1 MALDYP
7 ANYKNKGIPMPTVE
21 HTKAAPQVSAATK
34 SRSVSPR
41 SAYRWVVAGLIFSI
55 YTIAAADRAN
65 LGVALPFIRKEFE
78 MTNAEAGG
86 LMSLFLLAYALAQ
99 IPAGLVFTRLGVS
112 KVLPT
117 AMIMTSV
124 LTGLVGTAGSL
135 LALKIYRFGLGL
147 AEGPLPISM
156 TTTINNWFPTREKG
170 IASGIFLS
178 AVKFGPVIVPPLCA
192 VIISVWG
199 WREVFYFFA
208 IPGILLSIVWYF
220 LVTDHPSKSRFVN
233 QAELDYIADKTPAE
247 TSGQANVA
255 PTVKADGAWLKK
267 LDVLIR
273 RREETPL
280 ETKRQV
286 FRSWNIWGCAT
297 SYCFQLGVSSVL
309 LAWIPTYLM
318 TVKGFSV
325 MNMGLVSAAPWVGAV
340 LGNLFGGYCSDRL
353 LGGRR
358 KPGML
363 LSALGTSLMMYLLI
377 NSPADPL
384 SYGLLLMLT
393 GIVLS
398 LGFSSYMTYPMAL
411 ASKAT
416 FPVANSIVNMIGQL
430 GAAATPFLTGL
441 LLDSYGWNYV
451 FSYLAIGS
459 FISFVLLLTI
469 AEPIPPKT
477 TAVAG
482 A

>member
-1 MALDYP
+1 MSTAEI
-7 ANYKNKGIPMPTVE
+7 AHAKG
-21 HTKAAPQVSAATK
+21 
-34 SRSVSPR
+34 RSS
-41 SAYRWVVAGLIFSI
+41 YRWIVAGMIFSI

-65 LGVALPFIRKEFE
+65 LGVALPFIRQEFE
-78 MTNAEAGG
+78 MSNAQAGG

-99 IPAGLVFTRLGVS
+99 IPAGLAFSKFGVS
-112 KVLPT
+112 RILPG

-135 LALKIYRFGLGL
+135 VALKLYRLGLGL

-156 TTTINNWFPTREKG
+156 TTTINNWFPPREKG

-208 IPGILLSIVWYF
+208 APGILLSIAWYF
-220 LVTDHPSKSRFVN
+220 MVADHPSRSRFVN
-233 QAELDYIADKTPAE
+233 QGELNHICDPAPVDP
-247 TSGQANVA
+247 SQAGSA
-255 PTVKADGAWLKK
+255 TQPSARSFRR
-267 LDVLIR
+267 LDAFIR
-273 RREETPL
+273 RREVPLL
-280 ETKRQV
+280 ETRRQV
-286 FRSWNIWGCAT
+286 FGSWQIWGSAL

-318 TVKGFSV
+318 TVKGFTV

-340 LGNLFGGYCSDRL
+340 LGNLLGGYCSDRWL
-353 LGGRR
+353 AGRR

-363 LSALGTSLMMYLLI
+363 LSALGTSVMMYLLI

-384 SYGLLLMLT
+384 AYGLLLMAT
-393 GIVLS
+393 GVVLS
-398 LGFSSYMTYPMAL
+398 FGFSSYMVYPMAL
-411 ASKAT
+411 ASKHT
-416 FPVANSIVNMIGQL
+416 FPIANAIVNMIGQL

-441 LLDSYGWNYV
+441 LLDSYGWSYV

-459 FISFVLLLTI
+459 FLSFVLLLTI
-469 AEPIPPKT
+469 IEPVPRT
-477 TAVAG
+477 TAS
-482 A
+482 

>member
-1 MALDYP
+1 MSTAE
-7 ANYKNKGIPMPTVE
+7 VV
-21 HTKAAPQVSAATK
+21 HTKG
-34 SRSVSPR
+34 RSS
-41 SAYRWVVAGLIFSI
+41 YRWIVAGMIFSI

-78 MTNAEAGG
+78 MSNAQAGG

-99 IPAGLVFTRLGVS
+99 IPAGLAFSRLGVS
-112 KVLPT
+112 RILPT
-117 AMIMTSV
+117 AMVMTSV

-156 TTTINNWFPTREKG
+156 TTTINNWFPPREKG

-192 VIISVWG
+192 VIIAVWG

-208 IPGILLSIVWYF
+208 IPGILLSIAWYF
-220 LVTDHPSKSRFVN
+220 LITDHPSKSRFVN
-233 QAELDYIADKTPAE
+233 QAELDYIADKTPLNGAA
-247 TSGQANVA
+247 SVA
-255 PTVKADGAWLKK
+255 PALNKTSERAFKR
-267 LDVLIR
+267 LDFFIR
-273 RREETPL
+273 RREVSAL

-286 FRSWNIWGCAT
+286 FGSWLIWGSALA
-297 SYCFQLGVSSVL
+297 YCFQLGVSSVL
-309 LAWIPTYLM
+309 LSWIPTYLI
-318 TVKGFSV
+318 TVKGFSL

-340 LGNLFGGYCSDRL
+340 LGNLLGGYCSDRW

-363 LSALGTSLMMYLLI
+363 LSALGTSVMMYLLI
-377 NSPADPL
+377 HSPGEPL
-384 SYGLLLMLT
+384 SYGLLLMAT

-398 LGFSSYMTYPMAL
+398 FGFSSYMVYPMAL
-411 ASKAT
+411 ATKKT
-416 FPVANSIVNMIGQL
+416 FPVANAIVNMVGQL
-430 GAAATPFLTGL
+430 GAAATPFMTGL

-451 FSYLAIGS
+451 FTYLAIGS
-459 FISFVLLLTI
+459 FASFVLLLTI
-469 AEPIPPKT
+469 LEPVPTSNK
-477 TAVAG
+477 V
-482 A
+482 

>member
-1 MALDYP
+1 MSTAEI
-7 ANYKNKGIPMPTVE
+7 AHAKG
-21 HTKAAPQVSAATK
+21 
-34 SRSVSPR
+34 RSS
-41 SAYRWVVAGLIFSI
+41 YRWIVAGMIFSI

-65 LGVALPFIRKEFE
+65 LGVALPFIRQEFE
-78 MTNAEAGG
+78 MSNAQAGG

-99 IPAGLVFTRLGVS
+99 IPAGLAFSKFGVS
-112 KVLPT
+112 RILPG

-135 LALKIYRFGLGL
+135 VALKLYRLGLGL

-156 TTTINNWFPTREKG
+156 TTTINNWFPPREKG

-208 IPGILLSIVWYF
+208 VPGILLSIAWY
-220 LVTDHPSKSRFVN
+220 LMVADHPSRSRFVN
-233 QAELDYIADKTPAE
+233 QGELDHICDPAPVD
-247 TSGQANVA
+247 SSQVGSAKRPA
-255 PTVKADGAWLKK
+255 ARSFRR
-267 LDVLIR
+267 LDAFIR
-273 RREETPL
+273 RREIPLL
-280 ETKRQV
+280 ETRRQV
-286 FRSWNIWGCAT
+286 FGSWQIWGSAL

-318 TVKGFSV
+318 TVKGFTV

-340 LGNLFGGYCSDRL
+340 LGNLLGGYCSDRWL
-353 LGGRR
+353 AGRR

-363 LSALGTSLMMYLLI
+363 LSALGTSVMMYLLI

-384 SYGLLLMLT
+384 AYGLLLMAT
-393 GIVLS
+393 GVVLS
-398 LGFSSYMTYPMAL
+398 FGFSSYMVYPMAL
-411 ASKAT
+411 ASKQT
-416 FPVANSIVNMIGQL
+416 FPIANAIVNMIGQL

-441 LLDSYGWNYV
+441 LLDSYGWSYV

-459 FISFVLLLTI
+459 FLSFVLLLTI
-469 AEPIPPKT
+469 IEPVPKT
-477 TAVAG
+477 TAF
-482 A
+482 

>member
-1 MALDYP
+1 MSTAEI
-7 ANYKNKGIPMPTVE
+7 AHAKG
-21 HTKAAPQVSAATK
+21 
-34 SRSVSPR
+34 RSS
-41 SAYRWVVAGLIFSI
+41 YRWIVAGMIFSI

-65 LGVALPFIRKEFE
+65 LGVALPFIRQEFE
-78 MTNAEAGG
+78 MSNAQAGG

-99 IPAGLVFTRLGVS
+99 IPAGLAFSKFGVS
-112 KVLPT
+112 RILPG

-135 LALKIYRFGLGL
+135 VALKLYRLGLGL

-156 TTTINNWFPTREKG
+156 TTTINNWFPPREKG

-208 IPGILLSIVWYF
+208 APGILLSIAWYF
-220 LVTDHPSKSRFVN
+220 MVADHPSRSRFVN
-233 QAELDYIADKTPAE
+233 QGELNHICDPAPVDP
-247 TSGQANVA
+247 SQAGSA
-255 PTVKADGAWLKK
+255 TQPSARSFRR
-267 LDVLIR
+267 LDAFIR
-273 RREETPL
+273 RREVPLL
-280 ETKRQV
+280 ETRRQV
-286 FRSWNIWGCAT
+286 FGSWQIWGSAL

-318 TVKGFSV
+318 TVKGFTV

-340 LGNLFGGYCSDRL
+340 LGNLLGGYCSDRWL
-353 LGGRR
+353 AGRR

-363 LSALGTSLMMYLLI
+363 LSALGTSVMMYLLI
-377 NSPADPL
+377 NSPTDPMA
-384 SYGLLLMLT
+384 YGLLLMAT
-393 GIVLS
+393 GVVLS
-398 LGFSSYMTYPMAL
+398 FGFSSYMVYPMAL
-411 ASKAT
+411 ASKQT
-416 FPVANSIVNMIGQL
+416 FPIANAIVNMIGQL

-441 LLDSYGWNYV
+441 LLDSYGWSYV

-459 FISFVLLLTI
+459 FLSFVLLLTI
-469 AEPIPPKT
+469 IEPVPRT
-477 TAVAG
+477 TAS
-482 A
+482 

>member
-1 MALDYP
+1 MSTAEI
-7 ANYKNKGIPMPTVE
+7 A
-21 HTKAAPQVSAATK
+21 HTKGR
-34 SRSVSPR
+34 SR
-41 SAYRWVVAGLIFSI
+41 YRWIVAGMIFSI

-78 MTNAEAGG
+78 MSNAEAGG

-99 IPAGLVFTRLGVS
+99 IPAGLAFSRFGVS
-112 KVLPT
+112 RILPT
-117 AMIMTSV
+117 AMVMTSV

-135 LALKIYRFGLGL
+135 IALKLYRFGLGL

-156 TTTINNWFPTREKG
+156 TTTINNWFPAREKG

-208 IPGILLSIVWYF
+208 VPGILLSILWYF
-220 LVTDHPSKSRFVN
+220 MIADHPAKSRFVN
-233 QAELDYIADKTPAE
+233 QAELDYISDQTPQD
-247 TSGQANVA
+247 SVA
-255 PTVKADGAWLKK
+255 VASAKHKK
-267 LDVLIR
+267 PSLGLQRLDFLIR
-273 RREETPL
+273 RREVKPL

-286 FRSWNIWGCAT
+286 FGSWLVWGCAA

-309 LAWIPTYLM
+309 LSWIPTYLI

-325 MNMGLVSAAPWVGAV
+325 MSMGLVSAAPWVGAV
-340 LGNLFGGYCSDRL
+340 LGNLVGGYCSDRW

-363 LSALGTSLMMYLLI
+363 LSALGTSIMMYLLI
-377 NSPADPL
+377 NSPSDPFL
-384 SYGLLLMLT
+384 YGLLLMAT
-393 GIVLS
+393 GMVLS
-398 LGFSSYMTYPMAL
+398 FGFSSYMVYPMAL
-411 ASKAT
+411 ATKAT
-416 FPVANSIVNMIGQL
+416 FPIANAIVNMIGQL

-451 FSYLAIGS
+451 FTYLAIGS
-459 FISFVLLLTI
+459 LASFVLLLTI
-469 AEPIPPKT
+469 VEPIAK
-477 TAVAG
+477 ANRA
-482 A
+482 

>member
-1 MALDYP
+1 MSIAEVAY
-7 ANYKNKGIPMPTVE
+7 AKG
-21 HTKAAPQVSAATK
+21 
-34 SRSVSPR
+34 RSS
-41 SAYRWVVAGLIFSI
+41 YRWIVAGMIFSI

-78 MTNAEAGG
+78 MSNAEAGG

-99 IPAGLVFTRLGVS
+99 IPAGLAFSRLGVS
-112 KVLPT
+112 RILPT
-117 AMIMTSV
+117 AMVMTSV

-156 TTTINNWFPTREKG
+156 TTTINNWFPPREKG

-192 VIISVWG
+192 VIIAVWG

-208 IPGILLSIVWYF
+208 VPGILLSIAWYF
-220 LVTDHPSKSRFVN
+220 LIADHPSKSRFVN
-233 QAELDYIADKTPAE
+233 QAELDYITDETPRDNVASTE
-247 TSGQANVA
+247 PTVQTTSGR
-255 PTVKADGAWLKK
+255 GFER
-267 LDVLIR
+267 LDFFIR
-273 RREETPL
+273 RREVAAL

-286 FRSWNIWGCAT
+286 FGSWLIWGSALA
-297 SYCFQLGVSSVL
+297 YCFQLGVSSVL
-309 LAWIPTYLM
+309 LSWIPTYLI
-318 TVKGFSV
+318 TVKGFSL

-340 LGNLFGGYCSDRL
+340 LGNLLGGYCSDRW

-363 LSALGTSLMMYLLI
+363 LSALGTSVMMYLLI
-377 NSPADPL
+377 HSPADPF
-384 SYGLLLMLT
+384 SYGLLLMAT

-398 LGFSSYMTYPMAL
+398 FGFSSYMVYPMAL
-411 ASKAT
+411 ATKQT
-416 FPVANSIVNMIGQL
+416 FPVANAIVNMVGQL

-451 FSYLAIGS
+451 FSYLAMGS
-459 FISFVLLLTI
+459 FASFVLLLTI
-469 AEPIPPKT
+469 LEPVPKT
-477 TAVAG
+477 QKA
-482 A
+482 

>member
-1 MALDYP
+1 MSTAE
-7 ANYKNKGIPMPTVE
+7 VV
-21 HTKAAPQVSAATK
+21 HTKG
-34 SRSVSPR
+34 RSS
-41 SAYRWVVAGLIFSI
+41 YRWIVAGMIFSI

-78 MTNAEAGG
+78 MSNAQAGG

-99 IPAGLVFTRLGVS
+99 IPAGLAFSRLGVS
-112 KVLPT
+112 RILPT
-117 AMIMTSV
+117 AMVMTSV

-156 TTTINNWFPTREKG
+156 TTTINNWFPPREKG

-192 VIISVWG
+192 VIIAVWG

-208 IPGILLSIVWYF
+208 IPGILLSIAWYF
-220 LVTDHPSKSRFVN
+220 LITDHPSKSRFVN
-233 QAELDYIADKTPAE
+233 QAELDYIADKTPLNGAASVAPALNK
-247 TSGQANVA
+247 TSGQ
-255 PTVKADGAWLKK
+255 TFKR
-267 LDVLIR
+267 LDFFIR
-273 RREETPL
+273 RREVSAL

-286 FRSWNIWGCAT
+286 FGSWLIWGSALA
-297 SYCFQLGVSSVL
+297 YCFQLGVSSVL
-309 LAWIPTYLM
+309 LSWIPTYLI
-318 TVKGFSV
+318 TVKGFSL

-340 LGNLFGGYCSDRL
+340 LGNLLGGYCSDRW

-363 LSALGTSLMMYLLI
+363 LSALGTSVMMYLLI
-377 NSPADPL
+377 HSPGEPL
-384 SYGLLLMLT
+384 SYGLLLMAT

-398 LGFSSYMTYPMAL
+398 FGFSSYMVYPMAL
-411 ASKAT
+411 ATKKT
-416 FPVANSIVNMIGQL
+416 FPVANAIVNMVGQL
-430 GAAATPFLTGL
+430 GAAATPFMTGL

-451 FSYLAIGS
+451 FTYLAIGS
-459 FISFVLLLTI
+459 FASFVLLLTI
-469 AEPIPPKT
+469 LEPVPTSNK
-477 TAVAG
+477 V
-482 A
+482 

>member
-1 MALDYP
+1 MSIAEVAY
-7 ANYKNKGIPMPTVE
+7 AKG
-21 HTKAAPQVSAATK
+21 
-34 SRSVSPR
+34 RSS
-41 SAYRWVVAGLIFSI
+41 YRWIVAGMIFSI

-78 MTNAEAGG
+78 MSNAEAGG

-99 IPAGLVFTRLGVS
+99 IPAGLAFSRLGVS
-112 KVLPT
+112 RILPT
-117 AMIMTSV
+117 AMVMTSV

-156 TTTINNWFPTREKG
+156 TTTINNWFPPREKG

-192 VIISVWG
+192 VIIAVWG

-208 IPGILLSIVWYF
+208 VPGILLSIAWYF
-220 LVTDHPSKSRFVN
+220 LIADHPSKSRFVN
-233 QAELDYIADKTPAE
+233 QAELDYITDETPRDNVASNEPAVQKTPGRGFE
-247 TSGQANVA
+247 R
-255 PTVKADGAWLKK
+255 
-267 LDVLIR
+267 LDFFIR
-273 RREETPL
+273 RRVVAAL

-286 FRSWNIWGCAT
+286 FGSWLIWGSALA
-297 SYCFQLGVSSVL
+297 YCFQLGVSSVL
-309 LAWIPTYLM
+309 LSWIPTYLI
-318 TVKGFSV
+318 TVKGFSL

-340 LGNLFGGYCSDRL
+340 LGNLLGGYCSDRW

-363 LSALGTSLMMYLLI
+363 LSALGTSVMMYLLI
-377 NSPADPL
+377 HSPADPF
-384 SYGLLLMLT
+384 SYGLLLMAT

-398 LGFSSYMTYPMAL
+398 FGFSSYMVYPMAL
-411 ASKAT
+411 ATKQT
-416 FPVANSIVNMIGQL
+416 FPVANAIVNMVGQL

-459 FISFVLLLTI
+459 FASFVLLLTI
-469 AEPIPPKT
+469 LEPVPKT
-477 TAVAG
+477 QKA
-482 A
+482 

>member
-1 MALDYP
+1 MSTAEI
-7 ANYKNKGIPMPTVE
+7 AHAKG
-21 HTKAAPQVSAATK
+21 
-34 SRSVSPR
+34 RSS
-41 SAYRWVVAGLIFSI
+41 YRWIVAGMIFSI

-65 LGVALPFIRKEFE
+65 LGVALPFIRQEFE
-78 MTNAEAGG
+78 MSNAQAGG

-99 IPAGLVFTRLGVS
+99 IPAGLAFSKFGVS
-112 KVLPT
+112 RILPG

-135 LALKIYRFGLGL
+135 VALKLYRLGLGL

-156 TTTINNWFPTREKG
+156 TTTINNWFPPREKG

-208 IPGILLSIVWYF
+208 VPGILLSIAWYF
-220 LVTDHPSKSRFVN
+220 MVADHPSRSRFVN
-233 QAELDYIADKTPAE
+233 QGELDHICDPAPVD
-247 TSGQANVA
+247 SSQVGSAKRPA
-255 PTVKADGAWLKK
+255 ARSFRR
-267 LDVLIR
+267 LDAFIR
-273 RREETPL
+273 RREIPLL
-280 ETKRQV
+280 ETRRQV
-286 FRSWNIWGCAT
+286 FGSWQIWGSAL

-318 TVKGFSV
+318 TVKGFTV

-340 LGNLFGGYCSDRL
+340 LGNLLGGYCSDRWL
-353 LGGRR
+353 AGRR

-363 LSALGTSLMMYLLI
+363 LSALGTSVMMYLLI

-384 SYGLLLMLT
+384 AYGLLLMAT
-393 GIVLS
+393 GVVLS
-398 LGFSSYMTYPMAL
+398 FGFSSYMVYPMAL
-411 ASKAT
+411 ASKQT
-416 FPVANSIVNMIGQL
+416 FPIANAIVNMIGQL

-441 LLDSYGWNYV
+441 LLDSYGWSYV

-459 FISFVLLLTI
+459 FLSFVLLLTI
-469 AEPIPPKT
+469 IEPVPKT
-477 TAVAG
+477 TAS
-482 A
+482 

>member
-1 MALDYP
+1 MSTAEI
-7 ANYKNKGIPMPTVE
+7 AHAKG
-21 HTKAAPQVSAATK
+21 
-34 SRSVSPR
+34 RSS
-41 SAYRWVVAGLIFSI
+41 YRWIVAGMIFSI

-65 LGVALPFIRKEFE
+65 LGVALPFIRQEFE
-78 MTNAEAGG
+78 MSNAQAGG

-99 IPAGLVFTRLGVS
+99 IPAGLAFSKFGVS
-112 KVLPT
+112 RILPG

-135 LALKIYRFGLGL
+135 VALKLYRLGLGL

-156 TTTINNWFPTREKG
+156 TTTINNWFPPREKG

-208 IPGILLSIVWYF
+208 APGILLSIAWYF
-220 LVTDHPSKSRFVN
+220 MVADHPSRSRFVN
-233 QAELDYIADKTPAE
+233 QGELNHICDPAPVDP
-247 TSGQANVA
+247 SQAGSA
-255 PTVKADGAWLKK
+255 TQPSARSFRR
-267 LDVLIR
+267 LDAFIR
-273 RREETPL
+273 RREVPLL
-280 ETKRQV
+280 ETRRQV
-286 FRSWNIWGCAT
+286 FGSWQIWGSAL

-318 TVKGFSV
+318 TVKGFTV

-340 LGNLFGGYCSDRL
+340 LGNLLGGYCSDRWL
-353 LGGRR
+353 AGRR

-363 LSALGTSLMMYLLI
+363 LSALGTSVMMYLLI
-377 NSPADPL
+377 NSPADPMA
-384 SYGLLLMLT
+384 YGLLLMAT
-393 GIVLS
+393 GVVLS
-398 LGFSSYMTYPMAL
+398 FGFSSYMVYPMAL
-411 ASKAT
+411 ASKHT
-416 FPVANSIVNMIGQL
+416 FPIANAIVNMIGQL

-441 LLDSYGWNYV
+441 LLDSYGWSYV

-459 FISFVLLLTI
+459 FLSFVLLLTI
-469 AEPIPPKT
+469 IEPVPRT
-477 TAVAG
+477 TAS
-482 A
+482 

>member
-1 MALDYP
+1 MLTAEIVHAKD
-7 ANYKNKGIPMPTVE
+7 
-21 HTKAAPQVSAATK
+21 
-34 SRSVSPR
+34 RSS
-41 SAYRWVVAGLIFSI
+41 YRWIVAGMIFSI

-65 LGVALPFIRKEFE
+65 LGVALPFIRQEFE
-78 MTNAEAGG
+78 MSNAQAGG

-99 IPAGLVFTRLGVS
+99 IPAGLAFSKYGVS
-112 KVLPT
+112 RILPG
-117 AMIMTSV
+117 AMIMTSA

-135 LALKIYRFGLGL
+135 LALKLYRLGLGV

-156 TTTINNWFPTREKG
+156 TTTINNWFPPREKG

-208 IPGILLSIVWYF
+208 VPGILLSIAWYF
-220 LVTDHPSKSRFVN
+220 MVADHPSKSRFVN
-233 QAELDYIADKTPAE
+233 QAELDYISDPAGAGG
-247 TSGQANVA
+247 TGTAASNTGR
-255 PTVKADGAWLKK
+255 PKARSFAR
-267 LDVLIR
+267 LDAFIR
-273 RREETPL
+273 RREVPLL
-280 ETKRQV
+280 ETRRQV
-286 FRSWNIWGCAT
+286 FGSWQIWGSAL

-340 LGNLFGGYCSDRL
+340 LGNLLGGYCSDRWL
-353 LGGRR
+353 AGRR

-363 LSALGTSLMMYLLI
+363 LSALGTSVMMYLLI

-384 SYGLLLMLT
+384 AYGLLLMAT
-393 GIVLS
+393 GVVLS
-398 LGFSSYMTYPMAL
+398 LGFSSYMVYPMAL
-411 ASKAT
+411 ASKQT
-416 FPVANSIVNMIGQL
+416 FPIANAIVNMVGQL

-441 LLDSYGWNYV
+441 LLDSYGWSYV

-459 FISFVLLLTI
+459 FVSFMLLLTI
-469 AEPIPPKT
+469 IEPVPRTAT
-477 TAVAG
+477 T
-482 A
+482 

>member
-1 MALDYP
+1 MSTAEI
-7 ANYKNKGIPMPTVE
+7 AHAKG
-21 HTKAAPQVSAATK
+21 
-34 SRSVSPR
+34 RSS
-41 SAYRWVVAGLIFSI
+41 YRWIVAGMIFSI

-65 LGVALPFIRKEFE
+65 LGVALPFIRQEFE
-78 MTNAEAGG
+78 MSNAQAGG

-99 IPAGLVFTRLGVS
+99 IPAGLAFSKFGVS
-112 KVLPT
+112 RILPG

-135 LALKIYRFGLGL
+135 VALKLYRLGLGL

-156 TTTINNWFPTREKG
+156 TTTINNWFPPREKG

-199 WREVFYFFA
+199 WREVFFFFA
-208 IPGILLSIVWYF
+208 VPGILLSIAWYF
-220 LVTDHPSKSRFVN
+220 MVADHPSKSRFVN
-233 QAELDYIADKTPAE
+233 QGELDHIRDPAPCDP
-247 TSGQANVA
+247 SQAGSANRPA
-255 PTVKADGAWLKK
+255 ARSFRR
-267 LDVLIR
+267 LDAFIR
-273 RREETPL
+273 RREIPLL
-280 ETKRQV
+280 ETRRQV
-286 FRSWNIWGCAT
+286 FGSWQIWGSAL

-318 TVKGFSV
+318 TVKGFTV

-340 LGNLFGGYCSDRL
+340 LGNLLGGYCSDRWL
-353 LGGRR
+353 AGRR

-363 LSALGTSLMMYLLI
+363 LSALGTSVMMYLLI

-384 SYGLLLMLT
+384 AYGLLLMAT
-393 GIVLS
+393 GVVLS
-398 LGFSSYMTYPMAL
+398 FGFSSYMVYPMAL
-411 ASKAT
+411 ASKQT
-416 FPVANSIVNMIGQL
+416 FPIANAIVNMIGQL

-441 LLDSYGWNYV
+441 LLDSYGWSYV

-459 FISFVLLLTI
+459 FLSFVLLLTI
-469 AEPIPPKT
+469 IEPVPKT
-477 TAVAG
+477 TAS
-482 A
+482 